1 MSFHPKVINFFLILF
16 HFISFYRNYINLIYN
31 IVNMNEKNSKK
42 VMSKGKITNPD
53 ELAQEKAD
61 KV

>member
-1 MSFHPKVINFFLILF
+1 
-16 HFISFYRNYINLIYN
+16 
-31 IVNMNEKNSKK
+31 MNEKNSKK